1 MHKMENIHKIT
12 EEIQRENNKEKE
24 ANISDLDTLHK
35 EIERLTEEEAER
47 AGQLK
52 EKETEIA
59 LEEDKI
65 ADIKGKLHNTRILK
79 KQIAAVNNESTQHTL
94 DKEKVANDLAVS
106 NSRICELQKKIA
118 RIENMSD

>member
-1 MHKMENIHKIT
+1 MENIHKTT